1 MVVGAFDDRWCEILP
16 GSTTGLDSRFGSR
29 RSPAVMDHILEVR
42 RAPSHRPTQWSIRV
56 CVCVYLCLCVRV
68 CLRVSVCVCVCVCV
82 SVCLC
87 VCVCLRVSLS
97 LSLSLCV
104 CVCAITPDMRGIDV
118 GVLLA
123 THSCVY
129 TCMSLYTFKMGVQGD
144 RWESG
149 RN

>member
-1 MVVGAFDDRWCEILP
+1 
-16 GSTTGLDSRFGSR
+16 
-29 RSPAVMDHILEVR
+29 
-42 RAPSHRPTQWSIRV
+42 
-56 CVCVYLCLCVRV
+56 
-68 CLRVSVCVCVCVCV
+68 VCVCVCVC
-82 SVCLC
+82 
-87 VCVCLRVSLS
+87 
-97 LSLSLCV
+97 
-104 CVCAITPDMRGIDV
+104 AIIPDMRGIDA